1 MAQHNTDWYLTE
13 ISRRSTKF
21 GSRLGEMLD
30 RYGASSLSNITLDQ
44 AKECYDYLI
53 ANNINDNIK

>member
-1 MAQHNTDWYLTE
+1 MAQYDTDWYLTE

-21 GSRLGEMLD
+21 GSHLGEMLD

-44 AKECYDYLI
+44 AK
-53 ANNINDNIK
+53 